1 MPEALMNLAAAQ
13 IDVWLSFD
21 AELSD
26 EKSLREY
33 AGLLAPDEM
42 DRARRYRDEPRRRQF
57 VVTRAL
63 TRTALSH
70 YAPEVGPANWRFMS
84 GAHGK
89 PALASSFAKH
99 GLHFNAAHAAG
110 LVALAVARAP
120 DVGIDVED
128 VVEGR
133 MTLAVASRYFDAD
146 EVRELESLPTGE
158 TRRRFFALWTLK
170 ESWLKATGQGL
181 AAGLGNISFSLDAA
195 HRARAVRFA
204 NETGGSWSFWQ
215 AQVSH
220 RHLLAMAVHVAAAT
234 DWNVNVYRCVPGTP
248 PTRAALPALRPLGH
262 SPLPL
267 QAEAG

>member
-1 MPEALMNLAAAQ
+1 MNLAATQ

-21 AELSD
+21 AESSD
-26 EKSLREY
+26 QKRLREY
-33 AGLLAPDEM
+33 AALLTPDEI
-42 DRARRYRDEPRRRQF
+42 DRARRFRDEPRRRQF

-63 TRTALSH
+63 TRTGLSH
-70 YAPEVGPANWRFMS
+70 YALEVGPADWRFVS

-89 PALASSFAKH
+89 PALASSFASH

-120 DVGIDVED
+120 DVGIDVEN

-133 MTLAVASRYFDAD
+133 TPLSVASRYFDAD
-146 EVRELESLPTGE
+146 EVRELESLPIGE
-158 TRRRFFALWTLK
+158 RRQRFYALWTLK

-181 AAGLGNISFSLDAA
+181 AAGLGNVSFSLDAA

-204 NETGGSWSFWQ
+204 NETAGSWSFWQ
-215 AQVSH
+215 AQVS
-220 RHLLAMAVHVAAAT
+220 REHLLAMAVQAAT
-234 DWNVNVYRCVPGTP
+234 AADWTVNVYRCVPGTQ
-248 PTRAALPALRPLGH
+248 PTRAALPGLRPLGP

-267 QAEAG
+267 HAEAG